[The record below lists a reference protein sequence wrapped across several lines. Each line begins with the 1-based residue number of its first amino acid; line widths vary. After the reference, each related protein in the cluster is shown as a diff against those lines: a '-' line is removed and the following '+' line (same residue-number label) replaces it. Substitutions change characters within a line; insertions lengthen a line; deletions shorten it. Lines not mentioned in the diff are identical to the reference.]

1 MDFLQS
7 SGAFGV
13 EPVRVADLVI
23 VGAAAKLFKN
33 PLQLADWPALT
44 CGPSHGAKVPGNATA
59 GSSRPGPPLEH
70 LRGNVVLNRGLHC
83 RR

>member
-1 MDFLQS
+1 
-7 SGAFGV
+7 V
-13 EPVRVADLVI
+13 EPVRVADLVT
-23 VGAAAKLFKN
+23 VGTAASCLGN
-33 PLQLADWPALT
+33 LQLADGPALT